1 VNLIFIAIP
10 IAIIVGLLW
19 GGPKVP
25 HGGALVVEPK
35 GEIVEQLSSLSVS
48 GLFDGA
54 TRDSYQETLLK
65 DLLDAIQA
73 AKDDKRIGSIY
84 LNLSKM
90 RSTGMTKLED
100 LRAALVDF
108 RKSGKKVIAYSDE
121 YQQGAYALAAAADE
135 VWLHPQGMV
144 FLEGLGRWR
153 TYYKE

>member
-1 VNLIFIAIP
+1 MESKPRSLPVRILLATWGRVDQARRIAVNLIFIAIP

-73 AKDDKRIGSIY
+73 AKDDKRI
-84 LNLSKM
+84 
-90 RSTGMTKLED
+90 
-100 LRAALVDF
+100 
-108 RKSGKKVIAYSDE
+108 
-121 YQQGAYALAAAADE
+121 
-135 VWLHPQGMV
+135 
-144 FLEGLGRWR
+144 
-153 TYYKE
+153 